1 MSRRGYSSS
10 IYTEVRRKARC
21 TRNYPKAI
29 ALDGEFSRWKLSLLA
44 SWHFYSPPPPRPC
57 STHPPIHI
65 FPFQISFEFHHFPS
79 STRVPLILRFF
90 SWPQPTDRPTNLP
103 TNFSSPLHIDL
114 ETTDG
119 PRRCFPLF
127 PLPLYL
133 AFIFLLFYCAANRTS
148 RRAQRQWSKSK
159 RGESR
164 LVVRHRGIEEREG
177 RRDSFSWFQHWRATL
192 VSGTEERETDI
203 GAFDGR

>member
-1 MSRRGYSSS
+1 M
-10 IYTEVRRKARC
+10 VV
-21 TRNYPKAI
+21 
-29 ALDGEFSRWKLSLLA
+29 SRWRVFALETFPSRVLA
-44 SWHFYSPPPPRPC
+44 FL
-57 STHPPIHI
+57 
-65 FPFQISFEFHHFPS
+65 FPS
-79 STRVPLILRFF
+79 SSSSLFHPPSHPYFSFPDLLWIPPFPFLHTRSSHPPFF
-90 SWPQPTDRPTNLP
+90 LLAPTNRPTDQPTDQLLFPFTHRFGN
-103 TNFSSPLHIDL
+103 D
-114 ETTDG
+114 
-119 PRRCFPLF
+119 RRCFPLF

-192 VSGTEERETDI
+192 VSGTEERGTDI

>member
-1 MSRRGYSSS
+1 MESFRAG
-10 IYTEVRRKARC
+10 
-21 TRNYPKAI
+21 NFP
-29 ALDGEFSRWKLSLLA
+29 FSRPGISIPLLVLVPPTLPSIFFLSR
-44 SWHFYSPPPPRPC
+44 SPLN
-57 STHPPIHI
+57 ST
-65 FPFQISFEFHHFPS
+65 ISL
-79 STRVPLILRFF
+79 PLILRFF

-133 AFIFLLFYCAANRTS
+133 AFIFPLFYCAANRTS

-192 VSGTEERETDI
+192 VSGTEERGTDI